1 MVVLVGEERDQ
12 RQQSRLLSHHCPP
25 TPTPMSVLS
34 GLGPISHPPMSQVP
48 PCALIF
54 PSLSPQVPLLALCR
68 ASTHSSRLIS
78 PACLSFRPLEI
89 SPSFPKP
96 DRNTS
101 HLSCV
106 SAVSSPFPRQTQSK
120 ATRRVSRSL
129 NQTACHLLVVITARV
144 IDSRDRPL
152 TQAQTRPPS

>member
-1 MVVLVGEERDQ
+1 MYYVLCQQGTEGSVHGIGAWGEKPDNVSRDKPPPP
-12 RQQSRLLSHHCPP
+12 LSPHCP
-25 TPTPMSVLS
+25 VLTV
-34 GLGPISHPPMSQVP
+34 LPPIPLSSLLWPGKAWAPSPMSQIS

-54 PSLSPQVPLLALCR
+54 PSLFPQVPLLALCR
-68 ASTHSSRLIS
+68 ASTLSSRLIS

-106 SAVSSPFPRQTQSK
+106 SAVLPPFPRQTL
-120 ATRRVSRSL
+120 R
-129 NQTACHLLVVITARV
+129 LLVSITLLA
-144 IDSRDRPL
+144 
-152 TQAQTRPPS
+152 